1 MRKYAIIL
9 MAMTPLLPSAG
20 LLAQTQDTEV
30 IRYGDVRHP
39 VRDREGMVASS
50 NILASEAGARVL
62 AEGGNAVD
70 AAVAVGFALAVV
82 RPRAGNIGGGGF
94 MLVYAAEDGET
105 SAIDYREAAPIQA
118 DRDMFLEGDGNVDR
132 QRAMFSHLS
141 SGVPGT
147 VAGLHFAHQKY
158 GRLPWKKL
166 LAPAIELA
174 REGYTVSYDMS
185 RALERSRER
194 LSRDASTLEY
204 FYKADDSGYQ
214 QGELFVQADLA
225 WSLTQIAE
233 HGPDAFYRGEIAAK
247 IIAEMEKG
255 GGLIDAESLA
265 AYKPVI
271 REPLRG
277 TYRGYD
283 IVTMPPSSS
292 GGIHVIQ
299 MLNILEH
306 FPVRQYGAES
316 ANNVHLLIEVAK
328 LAYADRS
335 KHLGDLDYYDVPID
349 WLTSKEYAKR
359 LAAGIDMQKAR
370 PSEDIAPGVAPAKES
385 IDTTH
390 FSVIDRDG
398 NMVAN
403 TYTLNLSFG
412 SGMSVDGA
420 GFLLNNEMDDFSAKP
435 GSPNAF
441 GMLGGTANAIQPGK
455 RPLSSMTPTMVF
467 KDGEPI
473 VATGSPGGSRI
484 IMAVLQMV
492 VNVIDHEMNIGVA
505 ANAPRMHHQWLPNIL
520 QIESGF
526 SPDTIAELQR
536 RGHTIRGGRTI
547 GNINSVSQQ
556 DGYFLGAADPRR
568 PGGGAVGPTT
578 LRD

>member
-1 MRKYAIIL
+1 MNRFTINVLAFAL
-9 MAMTPLLPSAG
+9 LLPAPG
-20 LLAQTQDTEV
+20 LLAQTQETEV

-50 NILASEAGARVL
+50 NILATEVGARVL
-62 AEGGNAVD
+62 ADGGNAVD

-94 MLVYAAEDGET
+94 MLVHTAEDGET
-105 SAIDYREAAPIQA
+105 SSIDYREAAPIQA
-118 DRDMFLEGDGNVDR
+118 GRDMFLDADGNVDR

-158 GRLPWKKL
+158 GKLPWKRL

-174 REGYTVSYDMS
+174 RDGFAVTYDMS
-185 RALERSRER
+185 SALQRSRER
-194 LSRDASTLEY
+194 MSRDASTIDY

-214 QGELFVQADLA
+214 QGDLFVQADLA

-233 HGPDAFYRGEIAAK
+233 HGPDAFYSGEIAEK

-265 AYKPVI
+265 AYKPVV
-271 REPLRG
+271 RDALRG

-283 IVTMPPSSS
+283 IVSMPPSSS
-292 GGIHVIQ
+292 GGVHVIQ

-306 FPVRQYGAES
+306 FPVTRYGSES
-316 ANNVHLLIEVAK
+316 ADNVHLLVEVAK
-328 LAYADRS
+328 LAYADRR

-349 WLTSKEYAKR
+349 WLTSKEYAKK

-370 PSEDIAPGVAPAKES
+370 PSEEIAPGVAPAKES
-385 IDTTH
+385 MDTTH

-403 TYTLNLSFG
+403 TYTLNFSFG

-435 GSPNAF
+435 GTPNAF

-484 IMAVLQMV
+484 IMSVFQMV
-492 VNVIDHEMNIGVA
+492 VNVIDHEMNIAVA
-505 ANAPRMHHQWLPNIL
+505 SNAPRMHHQWMPDIL

-547 GNINSVSQQ
+547 GNLNSVSRQ

>member
-1 MRKYAIIL
+1 MKKLVFNLVTVAL
-9 MAMTPLLPSAG
+9 LLPSPG

-50 NILASEAGARVL
+50 NILASEVGARVL
-62 AEGGNAVD
+62 AEGGNAID

-94 MLVYAAEDGET
+94 MLVYTAEDGKT
-105 SAIDYREAAPIQA
+105 SSIDYREAAPIQA
-118 DRDMFLEGDGNVDR
+118 SRDMFLDGDGNVDR

-158 GRLPWKKL
+158 GKLPWIRL

-174 REGYTVSYDMS
+174 RDGFAVTYDMS
-185 RALERSRER
+185 SALERSRDR
-194 LSRDASTLEY
+194 MGRDASSLDY

-214 QGELFVQADLA
+214 QGELFLQADLA

-233 HGPDAFYRGEIAAK
+233 HGPEAFYRGEIAEK

-265 AYKPVI
+265 AYKPVV

-283 IVTMPPSSS
+283 IVSMPPSSS
-292 GGIHVIQ
+292 GGVHVIQ

-306 FPVRQYGAES
+306 FPVTQYGAES
-316 ANNVHLLIEVAK
+316 ADNVHLLVEVAK

-335 KHLGDLDYYDVPID
+335 KHLGDMNYYDVPID
-349 WLTSKEYAKR
+349 WLTSKEYAKQ

-370 PSEDIAPGVAPAKES
+370 PSEEIAPGAAPAKES

-403 TYTLNLSFG
+403 TYTLNFSFG

-435 GSPNAF
+435 GTPNAF

-484 IMAVLQMV
+484 IMSVLQMV

-505 ANAPRMHHQWLPNIL
+505 SNAPRMHHQWMPNIL

-526 SPDTIAELQR
+526 SPDTITELQR

-547 GNINSVSQQ
+547 GNLNSVSRQ
-556 DGYFLGAADPRR
+556 DGYYQGAADPRR